1 MVQPRP
7 GLDVK
12 SHLTRKAP
20 FSSGLIVY
28 TPVVRLPDLY
38 KASQLLSRG
47 IIILGL

>member
-1 MVQPRP
+1 MVQPLP
-7 GLDVK
+7 GVEFI

-20 FSSGLIVY
+20 FSSGSIVY

-38 KASQLLSRG
+38 KASQLLSSG